1 MPKPNLISSRQ
12 CHSKWSIRQQRRRKG
27 AAPANG
33 PCEVCF
39 CAVHAYSEKLPVAGG
54 ARNGRC
60 VLAREMV
67 VLDKAQRRD
76 AGVKLIALARQA
88 RDAVEALLADATAA
102 VRTGVTVDHQM
113 LDAVLDREQ
122 RATHGLAWLATYVES
137 VRQLAA
143 YAERMHAGGTLG
155 EVEELLVRLGIGEY
169 LAQIQGGI
177 PMSQGEIVRPLDLG
191 LAAEA
196 VVARLAGPLHAFAP
210 DHAQQ
215 RARLVELMRKH
226 HGVAVGDCGLDET
239 LATMRE
245 EMRKFA
251 DSEIAPQAQQWHRT
265 NSYIPLEVVAQMSEL
280 GVFGLTIPP
289 DYGGLGLGK
298 ESMCV
303 VSEELSRGYIGVG
316 SLGTRS
322 EIAAE
327 LIIGGGTEEQ
337 KNRWLPKL
345 ASGEVLPTA
354 VFTEPNSGS
363 DLASIKTRAVRQDD
377 VYKVYGN
384 KTWITH
390 PVRAD
395 LMTLLVRTN
404 PSEPGHRGLSMLL
417 AEKPRGTDDN
427 PFPAAGMSGTEI
439 EVLGY
444 RGMKEYEIAFDG
456 FEVKAENLLGG
467 VEGLGFR
474 QLMQTFESARIQTA
488 ARAIGVAQAAMEQA
502 LAYAQQRQQFGG
514 PIINFPRV
522 ADKIAMMAVEI
533 MIARQL
539 TYFAARR
546 KDSGKRCDLEAGM
559 AKLLAARV
567 AWANAD
573 NAVQIH
579 GGNGFALE
587 FPVSRILCDAR
598 ILSIFEGAAE
608 IQAQVIARRLLS
620 AGN

>member
-1 MPKPNLISSRQ
+1 M
-12 CHSKWSIRQQRRRKG
+12 
-27 AAPANG
+27 
-33 PCEVCF
+33 
-39 CAVHAYSEKLPVAGG
+39 
-54 ARNGRC
+54 
-60 VLAREMV
+60 
-67 VLDKAQRRD
+67 VLDKGERSD
-76 AGVKLIALARQA
+76 AELIAVARQA
-88 RDAVEALLADATAA
+88 SQAAEALLDDATAA
-102 VRTGVTVDHQM
+102 VRRRVTVDHQ
-113 LDAVLDREQ
+113 LDERLLDREQ
-122 RATHGLAWLATYVES
+122 RAAHGLAWLATYVES
-137 VRQLAA
+137 VRQLSA
-143 YAERMHAGGTLG
+143 YAERASARCTLG
-155 EVEELLVRLGIGEY
+155 EVEKLLVRLGIGEY

-177 PMSQGEIVRPLDLG
+177 PMSQGEIVRPADLG
-191 LAAEA
+191 LAAETA
-196 VVARLAGPLHAFAP
+196 AGRLAGPLQAFATS
-210 DHAQQ
+210 HVEQ
-215 RARLVELMRKH
+215 RACLVESMQAH
-226 HGVAVGDCGLDET
+226 QDAIVGDCGLDET
-239 LATMRE
+239 LGTIRE

-251 DSEIAPQAQQWHRT
+251 DSEIAPQAQRWHRT
-265 NSYIPLEVVAQMSEL
+265 NSYIPLDVIAQMSEL
-280 GVFGLTIPP
+280 GVFGLTIPQR
-289 DYGGLGLGK
+289 YGGLGLGK

-303 VSEELSRGYIGVG
+303 VSEELSRGYLGVG

-327 LIIGGGTEEQ
+327 LIMGGGTDEQ
-337 KNRWLPKL
+337 KERWLPKL
-345 ASGEVLPTA
+345 AAGEVLPTA

-363 DLASIKTRAVRQDD
+363 DLASIRTRAARHTD
-377 VYKVYGN
+377 VYKIYGN

-404 PSEPGHRGLSMLL
+404 PSEGGHRGLSMLL
-417 AEKPRGTDDN
+417 AEKPRGTDDD
-427 PFPAAGMSGTEI
+427 PFPAAGISGTEI

-456 FEVKAENLLGG
+456 FEVKTDNLLGG
-467 VEGLGFR
+467 VEGQGFR

-502 LAYAQQRQQFGG
+502 LAYAQQRQQFGE
-514 PIINFPRV
+514 PIIKFPRV

-539 TYFAARR
+539 TYFAARQ

-587 FPVSRILCDAR
+587 FPVSRLLCDAR

-620 AGN
+620 PSN